1 MLIILVCF
9 TMKNTYLY
17 VFVVTLSRK
26 DNKKLSKLL
35 SKGFER
41 PVYWNDFNTKS
52 ENKNMINEY
61 RYFFEL
67 NFVGASRLF
76 VLVYSNKDDNSKRF
90 KTKRCYL
97 PKSIIK
103 NYHVIINGKNFYN
116 QSIDSDIKRFEEI
129 RKLTTRQGEDYATWC
144 LLGYDYI
151 KNHYKW
157 IAVDLSRQKELDAD
171 PKVIQQIEFVGQLK
185 KVDDNGTATD
195 TSNGQSM
202 FVLKNVGKFKKASL
216 EFSQGSV
223 TVL

>member
-9 TMKNTYLY
+9 TIKNTYLY
-17 VFVVTLSRK
+17 VSVVTWSRK

-52 ENKNMINEY
+52 ENKNTINEY

-90 KTKRCYL
+90 KAKRCYL

-129 RKLTTRQGEDYATWC
+129 RKLTTRQGEDYTTWC
-144 LLGYDYI
+144 LLDYDYI
-151 KNHYKW
+151 KNHYKL
-157 IAVDLSRQKELDAD
+157 IAVALSRQKELDAD

-185 KVDDNGTATD
+185 EVDDNGTTTD
-195 TSNGQSM
+195 TSNDQSM
-202 FVLKNVGKFKKASL
+202 FVLKNVEKLEKASL